1 MSTSDIIFFQSGNPI
16 TWQASKQKVVAL
28 SSCEAEYV
36 VAAAVACQAVW
47 LVCLLADM
55 VRTKCGVPELK
66 VDNQSAITLC
76 KNHVFHHRS
85 KHINIRYHFIQE
97 CFVVSYM
104 VTKAMGRTRLQE
116 LGAKVGVQSISER
129 A

>member
-36 VAAAVACQAVW
+36 VVTAVACQAVW

-55 VRTKCGVPELK
+55 VGTKCGVPELK

-76 KNHVFHHRS
+76 KNHVFHDRS

-97 CFVVSYM
+97 CFVSQLH
-104 VTKAMGRTRLQE
+104 GDQGD
-116 LGAKVGVQSISER
+116 GANPASGVGCQGWSSEYQ
-129 A
+129 